1 MTLCPASK
9 FVAKDE
15 LRHRESVEI
24 VDLIDGI
31 AHQSGLHRQRVF
43 DDWLFT
49 MVASL
54 SGGQMEADYL
64 KVVQPYVAGKKGKRP
79 IDSFARAF
87 ANLVDAMS
95 ETRADIL
102 GDVFEGA
109 ITRGAA
115 GQFLTPE
122 PIADLMVQMVADEA
136 RTLSDP
142 CCGTGRMFL
151 AAVKAHPLRLWE
163 FVGQDIDLRCVRITA
178 INLALWNQYAWVL
191 HGNSLTTAV
200 KLAYRT
206 GFDGKGVIRE
216 VPGTD
221 YTKAIAERAA
231 PEPPVESKMYEDT
244 SGDELPPVPRPHG
257 RQRRLFDEES

>member
-1 MTLCPASK
+1 
-9 FVAKDE
+9 
-15 LRHRESVEI
+15 

-54 SGGQMEADYL
+54 SGGQMEAEYL
-64 KVVQPYVAGKKGKRP
+64 NVIQPYVAGKKGKRP
-79 IDSFARAF
+79 IDQFAIAFAR
-87 ANLVDAMS
+87 LIDAMT

-122 PIADLMVQMVADEA
+122 PIADLMVQMVADEG
-136 RTLSDP
+136 RTLNDP

-151 AAVKAHPLRLWE
+151 AAVKAHPFRLWE

-191 HGNSLTTAV
+191 HGNSLTTEV
-200 KLAYRT
+200 RLAYRT
-206 GFDGKGVIRE
+206 GYNGKGVIRE

-221 YTKAIAERAA
+221 YATAVVERAA
-231 PEPPVESKMYEDT
+231 PEPPVELPIEAEPSA
-244 SGDELPPVPRPHG
+244 DEPPAAPRPSG

>member
-1 MTLCPASK
+1 L
-9 FVAKDE
+9 AKDE

-24 VDLIDGI
+24 VGLIDRI

-54 SGGQMEADYL
+54 SGGRMEEEHL
-64 KVVQPYVAGKKGKRP
+64 KVIEPYSKGKKGNRP
-79 IDSFARAF
+79 IDHFARAF
-87 ANLVDAMS
+87 AMLVDAMT

-109 ITRGAA
+109 ITWGKA

-122 PIADLMVQMVADEA
+122 PIADLMVQMVADEG

-142 CCGTGRMFL
+142 CCGTGRVFL
-151 AAVKAHPLRLWE
+151 AAAKAHPYRLWE
-163 FVGQDIDLRCVRITA
+163 FVGQDIDLRYVRITA

-191 HGNSLTTAV
+191 HGNSLTNDV

-206 GFDGKGVIRE
+206 GFDGTGVIRE

-221 YTKAIAERAA
+221 YRKAVVASAA
-231 PEPPVESKMYEDT
+231 PAPPVETITDEDT
-244 SGDELPPVPRPHG
+244 SAGEVPPAPRPSG
-257 RQRRLFDEES
+257 RQRRLFDEEP

>member
-1 MTLCPASK
+1 
-9 FVAKDE
+9 VAKDE

-24 VDLIDGI
+24 VELIDGI

-54 SGGQMEADYL
+54 SGGQMEAEYL
-64 KVVQPYVAGKKGKRP
+64 RVIRPYVSGRKGKRP
-79 IDSFARAF
+79 IDHFAHAF

-102 GDVFEGA
+102 GDIFEGA
-109 ITRGAA
+109 ITRGKA

-122 PIADLMVQMVADEA
+122 PIADLMVSMVADEG

-151 AAVKAHPLRLWE
+151 AAVKAHPYRLWE
-163 FVGQDIDLRCVRITA
+163 FVGQDIDLRCVRVTA

-191 HGNSLTTAV
+191 HGNSLTNDV

-206 GFDGKGVIRE
+206 GFDGKAVIRE
-216 VPGTD
+216 VTGPE
-221 YTKAIAERAA
+221 YVKAVEERTA
-231 PEPPVESKMYEDT
+231 PAPPVEPKSSDDSCANEQMP
-244 SGDELPPVPRPHG
+244 GPRMSG
-257 RQRRLFDEES
+257 RQRRLFDEEP